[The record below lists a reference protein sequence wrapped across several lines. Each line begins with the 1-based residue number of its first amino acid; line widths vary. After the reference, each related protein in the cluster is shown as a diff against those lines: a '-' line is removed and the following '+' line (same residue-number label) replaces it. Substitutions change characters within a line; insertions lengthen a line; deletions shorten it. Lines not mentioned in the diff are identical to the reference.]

1 MLEGRHLVRDAL
13 EHGHALEAIFVERGA
28 HDIDPDGCSVPVH
41 ELEPG
46 VLAKITDTVTPQPVV
61 AIAPMPDDDA
71 GVVDR
76 TMGDGG
82 MVVVLAGVSDPG
94 NAGTLVR
101 IAEAAGVGAV
111 LFCDEAVD
119 PFAPKCVRASAG
131 SIMHVPVTSGAR
143 SVQLLE
149 AIGEGGGRRLAA
161 GALRGDPYDR
171 TDLTGPLALVLGSE
185 VTRCPRCTR
194 TGARRLD
201 ARTHART
208 RGVAQRRRDGRGHLL
223 RGRTAAPA
231 RRARELNCLR
241 NPHDG
246 RVFSHMTDDIARI
259 ATDGT
264 ARIATVDTLDE
275 LHEVDIE
282 LLGKRGAVAQQRQ
295 QLGTLAPDE
304 RKEIGR
310 ALNDARTALQS
321 ALDAKRA
328 QLEAEARAEQLE
340 VERLDLTEFTHRGRR
355 YGHKH
360 LVTQAWERLENVFI
374 GLGFQVAEGPEA
386 EDDWHNFGALN
397 FPPDHPARDMY
408 DTLYLDYGEPGST
421 LLRTHTS
428 PVQIRVMQE
437 LPPPIYMV
445 MPGRVFRQ
453 DTADATHMP
462 VFHQIEGLVIDKG
475 ITFAHLAGTIDAFS
489 KAFFGGDFASRL
501 RPAYFPFTEPSAE
514 FDILRPDGSYM
525 ELGGCGMVHP
535 NVLTAC
541 GLDPEEWQGFA
552 FGFGIDRFAK
562 ERHGVDDLRDL
573 FSNDIRFL
581 EQF

>member
-1 MLEGRHLVRDAL
+1 
-13 EHGHALEAIFVERGA
+13 
-28 HDIDPDGCSVPVH
+28 
-41 ELEPG
+41 
-46 VLAKITDTVTPQPVV
+46 
-61 AIAPMPDDDA
+61 
-71 GVVDR
+71 
-76 TMGDGG
+76 
-82 MVVVLAGVSDPG
+82 
-94 NAGTLVR
+94 
-101 IAEAAGVGAV
+101 
-111 LFCDEAVD
+111 
-119 PFAPKCVRASAG
+119 
-131 SIMHVPVTSGAR
+131 
-143 SVQLLE
+143 
-149 AIGEGGGRRLAA
+149 
-161 GALRGDPYDR
+161 
-171 TDLTGPLALVLGSE
+171 
-185 VTRCPRCTR
+185 
-194 TGARRLD
+194 
-201 ARTHART
+201 
-208 RGVAQRRRDGRGHLL
+208 
-223 RGRTAAPA
+223 
-231 RRARELNCLR
+231 
-241 NPHDG
+241 
-246 RVFSHMTDDIARI
+246 MTDDIARI
-259 ATDGT
+259 AADGT

-282 LLGKRGAVAQQRQ
+282 LLGKRGAVAQHRQ

-321 ALDAKRA
+321 ALDAKRT

-360 LVTQAWERLENVFI
+360 VVTQAWERLENVFI

-428 PVQIRVMQE
+428 PVQIRE

-562 ERHGVDDLRDL
+562 EKHGVDDLRDL